1 MASIHIGTVTLT
13 NANAPLSLASGLSG
27 IAAVRTMARQLFIQG
42 NAAFSVGSSAVT
54 ATTGLQCSPVNAV
67 GAAQNAPHTPVFGT
81 TAAQPIINLAEVF
94 VVSSTGGAVVT
105 FLWIA

>member
-27 IAAVRTMARQLFIQG
+27 TAAVRTMARQLFIQC
-42 NAAFSVGSSAVT
+42 NANFSVGASNVSP
-54 ATTGLQCSPVNAV
+54 TTGLLCSPV
-67 GAAQNAPHTPVFGT
+67 GAAAAALNAPHTPVFGT

>member
-13 NANAPLSLASGLSG
+13 NANA
-27 IAAVRTMARQLFIQG
+27 AVALVPGPTQTKARQLFIQC
-42 NAAFSVGSSAVT
+42 NAAFSVGDKTVT
-54 ATTGLQCSPVNAV
+54 PTTGLLCSAV
-67 GAAQNAPHTPVFGT
+67 GGGAATNAPHTPCFGT
-81 TAAQPIINLAEVF
+81 TAAMPIINLAEVF

>member
-1 MASIHIGTVTLT
+1 M
-13 NANAPLSLASGLSG
+13 
-27 IAAVRTMARQLFIQG
+27 RTSAW
-42 NAAFSVGSSAVT
+42 GSSNVSP
-54 ATTGLQCSPVNAV
+54 TTGLLCSAVNAGV
-67 GAAQNAPHTPVFGT
+67 AATNAPHTPTFGT